1 MLIAHRAGSKAGRGG
16 GEVCAA
22 SSRAGEWLLKG
33 DCTWPAAAFWALAK
47 AGTSYCVQTAKRGL
61 NATAESC
68 ERTLQGGFSSCA
80 SCWVLISFSSQGISA
95 ARVLQGGKGPP
106 QTGNPVFAMAWAVC
120 PHSVAAA
127 RAVWEMHSDLDQ
139 HS

>member
-1 MLIAHRAGSKAGRGG
+1 MLRQKVVKELCKVGFHLVHPVGCLSLFLPKGFLLL
-16 GEVCAA
+16 EC
-22 SSRAGEWLLKG
+22 SRE
-33 DCTWPAAAFWALAK
+33 
-47 AGTSYCVQTAKRGL
+47 
-61 NATAESC
+61 
-68 ERTLQGGFSSCA
+68 
-80 SCWVLISFSSQGISA
+80 
-95 ARVLQGGKGPP
+95 GKGPP